1 MTLLSNQ
8 MSIDIN
14 TELQIKEKA
23 KMLFFQ
29 EGYLNATVQEI
40 ADYAGVKRTS
50 VNYYFRNKENLFS
63 IVYLELINE
72 MRQALDNIYKATLS
86 FEEKV
91 DQLIDFFFQHRLQ
104 FPYLEV
110 FNIQESNTFK
120 HNLANTSLIDPM
132 PLEHLDVFL
141 AEIELA
147 MKNGIIKQ
155 YHPVNFLMNII
166 SMISFPI
173 IMKPI
178 FKRIY
183 TLDDVEYSELLLER
197 KAIIKQTLFN

>member
-1 MTLLSNQ
+1 
-8 MSIDIN
+8 
-14 TELQIKEKA
+14 
-23 KMLFFQ
+23 MLFFQ

-50 VNYYFRNKENLFS
+50 VNYYFRSKENLFT

-72 MRQALDNIYKATLS
+72 MKIILDNIYKATLP

-91 DQLIDFFFQHRLQ
+91 DQLIAYYFNQKIR

-110 FNIQESNTFK
+110 FNVQESNTFK
-120 HNLANTSLIDPM
+120 QHITQPCLINAK

-147 MKNGIIKQ
+147 MQNGIIKQ
-155 YHPVNFLMNII
+155 YHPINFLINIM

-183 TLDDVEYSELLLER
+183 ALEDETYNTLLQER
-197 KAIIKQTLFN
+197 KSIIKQTLFN